1 MPPMKDGSWPE
12 KKTYFFGTVED
23 FDIALFFKLL
33 SHPVYS
39 KKHWNYHFDF
49 LLCICAHCVHMLQLC
64 NISFHI
70 LQKSGYYKII
80 WNTDSWQ
87 AAICDWMKQNNP
99 LHQDKPSLFIYLV
112 ENTEFAQL
120 SCERGTKLKTPQD
133 CKTALTSHF
142 LMILVLILILIL
154 IMGES
159 P

>member
-1 MPPMKDGSWPE
+1 MYIHICIYIHIHVHIQTYRKDGKTLVQQRFPLISDRQMPPMKDGSWQE
-12 KKTYFFGTVED
+12 IFFIFLGTVED

-70 LQKSGYYKII
+70 LQKTGYHYKII

-87 AAICDWMKQNNP
+87 AAVCDWTKQNNP
-99 LHQDKPSLFIYLV
+99 LHQDKPV
-112 ENTEFAQL
+112 RN
-120 SCERGTKLKTPQD
+120 C
-133 CKTALTSHF
+133 
-142 LMILVLILILIL
+142 
-154 IMGES
+154 
-159 P
+159 

>member
-1 MPPMKDGSWPE
+1 MDHGR
-12 KKTYFFGTVED
+12 KKKIGTVED
-23 FDIALFFKLL
+23 FDIALFFELL
-33 SHPVYS
+33 SHRSSVQE
-39 KKHWNYHFDF
+39 KHWNYHFDF

-70 LQKSGYYKII
+70 LQKTGYYKII

-87 AAICDWMKQNNP
+87 AAVCDWTKQNNP
-99 LHQDKPSLFIYLV
+99 LHQDKPGLFIYLV

-120 SCERGTKLKTPQD
+120 SCERGTKLKTPQE
-133 CKTALTSHF
+133 CKTALTSQFPIF

-154 IMGES
+154 ILIMGES